1 MTKFAHAPARSTT
14 SFCSWCGPYALAAV
28 ARIDYDAAYE
38 TCLQV
43 TGQSVVKGLTVYHLL
58 KGMAALGVQYTR
70 LPTYEIRKPAEP
82 RRLGEPM
89 TLTQWYKQRPDKQAT
104 YVVNVTG
111 HYVVVRGT
119 RVIDNQ
125 QPKWQPFADRKKH
138 KRSLVKNVI
147 QIA

>member
-14 SFCSWCGPYALAAV
+14 RFCSWCGPYALAAV
-28 ARIDYDAAYE
+28 AGITYDAAYD

-43 TGQSVVKGLTVYHLL
+43 TGKPVVKGLTVYHLQ
-58 KGMAALGVQYTR
+58 KGLAARGVQYTR
-70 LPTYEIRKPAEP
+70 LSMTETRKPAEGW
-82 RRLGEPM
+82 RLGEPM

-104 YVVNVTG
+104 YIVNVTG

-125 QPKWQPFADRKKH
+125 QPVWQAFADRKKH
-138 KRSLVKNVI
+138 KRSLVENVI

>member
-1 MTKFAHAPARSTT
+1 MTGK
-14 SFCSWCGPYALAAV
+14 
-28 ARIDYDAAYE
+28 
-38 TCLQV
+38 
-43 TGQSVVKGLTVYHLL
+43 SVVKGLTVYHLL
-58 KGMAALGVQYTR
+58 KGMAARGVKYT
-70 LPTYEIRKPAEP
+70 LLSMTEVRKPAAP
-82 RRLGEPM
+82 LRLGEPM

-125 QPKWQPFADRKKH
+125 QPVWQPFADRKKH
-138 KRSLVKNVI
+138 KRSLVVKVI

>member
-28 ARIDYDAAYE
+28 AGIDYDAAYD

-43 TGQSVVKGLTVYHLL
+43 TGKPVVKGLTVYHLQ
-58 KGMAALGVQYTR
+58 KGLAARGVQYTR
-70 LPTYEIRKPAEP
+70 LPLRDTRKPAEAP
-82 RRLGEPM
+82 FLGEPM